1 MMKKT
6 ALSKPRTTKEM
17 MEKKLQRKREKHAEK
32 KPLLEKQLAQ
42 NTEKTEYLK
51 SISKKQKMSF

>member
-17 MEKKLQRKREKHAEK
+17 MEKKLQRKRENRAEK

>member
-17 MEKKLQRKREKHAEK
+17 MEKKLQRKRENRAEK
-32 KPLLEKQLAQ
+32 KSLLEKQLAQ